1 MKKKKGSN
9 TRKKTGKNRSEAYRR
24 INNRINILSRAESQH
39 NVIVDIR
46 PEGMAGRDCHIDSKI
61 PRPPEAQKVTTNLP
75 SGH

>member
-39 NVIVDIR
+39 NVIVDIC
-46 PEGMAGRDCHIDSKI
+46 PERMAGGDCHIDSKV
-61 PRPPEAQKVTTNLP
+61 PGPPAAQVVTIN
-75 SGH
+75 